1 VGRFRISEK
10 RWTVMAKNVVE
21 KESSDALKE
30 VKTKYMSR
38 SVSNNTCTMLSCE
51 RVDPKTDNV

>member
-1 VGRFRISEK
+1 
-10 RWTVMAKNVVE
+10 MAKNVVE